1 MKPRSTPMAG
11 CCTSSDPILLTLREK
26 VSAQPTDEGRPLTRP
41 LPRPVSPQ
49 RGETKLD
56 YVNSS
61 SPSHRRRGYS
71 RVWMGHFFAPERH
84 DAGEFVL
91 RSYEEGDGAAL
102 LAANLESYEHLK
114 AWMPWATPDQTV
126 DDAEIL
132 VRRFRA
138 KYLLN
143 EDFVV
148 GAFSPDGRR
157 LLAGT
162 GFHLREGPLASGCA
176 EIGMFVRASEAGR
189 GLGTR
194 ILTAMLRWGFTE
206 WPWQR
211 LSWRCDNRNQP
222 SLRIAQK
229 CGLRLEGTARG
240 QAAEV
245 GAGRRDT
252 ACYALTRPDWQQ
264 QHS

>member
-1 MKPRSTPMAG
+1 
-11 CCTSSDPILLTLREK
+11 
-26 VSAQPTDEGRPLTRP
+26 
-41 LPRPVSPQ
+41 
-49 RGETKLD
+49 
-56 YVNSS
+56 
-61 SPSHRRRGYS
+61 
-71 RVWMGHFFAPERH
+71 MGHFFAPERH
-84 DAGEFVL
+84 QAGDFVL
-91 RSYEEGDGAAL
+91 RSYEEGDGASL
-102 LAANLESYEHLK
+102 LSANLESYEHLR

-148 GAFSPDGRR
+148 GVFSPDGRR

-194 ILTAMLRWGFTE
+194 VLTAMLRWGFTE

-211 LSWRCDNRNQP
+211 LSWRCDNRNQA
-222 SLRIAQK
+222 SMRVAQK

-245 GAGRRDT
+245 GSGRRDT
-252 ACYALTRPDWQQ
+252 ACYALTRPDW
-264 QHS
+264 HGSGE